1 MKTVPLRGIAEMS
14 RVIVDPSVMPTQVS
28 LFSIPALDAGAP
40 ETVASEEIDSHK
52 LRLRGGEVLI
62 SRLNP
67 RKPRVHLVAE
77 GLNGY
82 GVASTE
88 FVALVPTR
96 ADPRFL
102 RYFLLS
108 ESVRQHLDSQVRSA
122 TRSHQR
128 VEPGTIMAL
137 SVPEIVVEDQ
147 RRIADF
153 LDDRVSRIDRIIA
166 ARREQLELAAACQ
179 QAQLSEVMD
188 RQAELSGLAPLRRF
202 CAGIEQG
209 SSPVA
214 EDRPASP
221 GESGVL
227 KTSAVFRGAFFPERY
242 KVIDGSDP
250 DGRHLVRT
258 GDVIVIRGSGSAEL
272 VGDAAVA
279 HMATNGPPLHLS
291 DLTYRLRDLDLIP
304 HYAVMAL
311 ISSRGR
317 SELGSLVRQGSGPAK
332 ARGDDIMSISV
343 PIATMDEQRLCVK
356 TEAKVREQWKGASND
371 LNRSIDLL
379 TEYKSSL
386 ITAAVTGELD
396 VTTAGSTIPG

>member
-1 MKTVPLRGIAEMS
+1 MS

-102 RYFLLS
+102 RYFLLT

-128 VEPGTIMAL
+128 VEPGTITAL
-137 SVPEIVVEDQ
+137 SVPEIGVEDQ
-147 RRIADF
+147 RQIADF

-166 ARREQLELAAACQ
+166 ARREQ
-179 QAQLSEVMD
+179 
-188 RQAELSGLAPLRRF
+188 
-202 CAGIEQG
+202 
-209 SSPVA
+209 VA
-214 EDRPASP
+214 EVRAHSRGRIVAAVFHSDDVMVPARSLTEIRLGRQRSPTHESGDHMLPYLRSANIADGEVLLADVKTMNFNPAEQRTFSLKPGDVLMTEGSASP
-221 GESGVL
+221 GAVGA
-227 KTSAVFRGAFFPERY
+227 SAVWQANLPGVVCFQNTLLRLRAREMTSQEFVQWWARASHAAGAPRNWA
-242 KVIDGSDP
+242 
-250 DGRHLVRT
+250 
-258 GDVIVIRGSGSAEL
+258 SGASI
-272 VGDAAVA
+272 
-279 HMATNGPPLHLS
+279 LHLGADGLS
-291 DLTYRLRDLDLIP
+291 RMPMPRLSIEEQNQR
-304 HYAVMAL
+304 A
-311 ISSRGR
+311 
-317 SELGSLVRQGSGPAK
+317 SEGASAAEEGQRLAK
-332 ARGDDIMSISV
+332 AL
-343 PIATMDEQRLCVK
+343 E
-356 TEAKVREQWKGASND
+356 
-371 LNRSIDLL
+371 RSIELFA
-379 TEYKSSL
+379 EYKSSL

-396 VTTAGSTIPG
+396 VSTAGSSIPG